1 MIIMIKGIAHV
12 AYLVSDLEKSLDF
25 YVNKLGFQ
33 KKFTLN
39 NEDGKLW
46 IVYLQI
52 SENQFIEL
60 FPENAFDNK
69 VHNGSYQHLCLE
81 VDNLDDLVNE
91 LQDKG
96 VEIDE
101 PIITGIDHNL
111 QAWIH
116 DPDGNPIE
124 LMEYG
129 QDSLQKK

>member
-1 MIIMIKGIAHV
+1 MIKGIAHV

-33 KKFTLN
+33 KKFTLD
-39 NEDGKLW
+39 NENGKLW

-52 SENQFIEL
+52 KKYQFIEL
-60 FPENAFDNK
+60 FPENAFDHK
-69 VHNGSYQHLCLE
+69 GHNGSYQHLCLE
-81 VDNLDDLVNE
+81 VDNLEDFVSE
-91 LQDKG
+91 LQDNG

-101 PIITGIDHNL
+101 SIITGIDHNL

-129 QDSLQKK
+129 CDSLQLK

>member
-1 MIIMIKGIAHV
+1 MIKGIAHV
-12 AYLVSDLEKSLDF
+12 AYLVSDLDVALDF
-25 YVNKLGFQ
+25 YVNKLGFK
-33 KKFTLN
+33 KKFTMN
-39 NEDGKLW
+39 NEKGKLW

-52 SENQFIEL
+52 NEHQFIEL

-69 VHNGSYQHLCLE
+69 GNNGSYQHLCLE
-81 VDNLDDLVNE
+81 VEHLEDFVATLTGE
-91 LQDKG
+91 G

-116 DPDGNPIE
+116 DPDGNAIE

-129 QDSLQKK
+129 DDSLQMK